1 MITLDHTLIYSESK
15 TEEKDCPRLSFYPA
29 VIGTAVRVSVNTA
42 AYLDFLN
49 TKATIVKL
57 ANVPLLLCSE
67 FLHAYIHF
75 RKSSNLS
82 FAVTSV
88 FASSVK
94 YTFLLLLAYS
104 PLMPPNF
111 SQW

>member
-67 FLHAYIHF
+67 FLHACIHF